1 MGHQL
6 TLFIDND
13 IQPYKEIK
21 NMVLYD
27 DTILNKIP
35 TDKYNFLNIQIKTIR
50 EYMDNH
56 KVFTSLIKNT
66 MDNNNDIV
74 PIIDRISYMIENN
87 ILKDRSTIIGKKEKL
102 KGLSINNVDEI
113 LKVSNFSE
121 YENSFIDKGFHKPI
135 GKTKE
140 GIIHNL
146 PVNYLNKI
154 IMEITDNL
162 SETEEIRHYHIDRIS
177 QYIVNNIE
185 EHISNID
192 DINKYDIISDTN
204 YNDII
209 NVGDK
214 IEIKKNDVHKVT
226 DSFYSEPLTSP
237 VKRSDSPILNN
248 EEYLKTY
255 NDLIYNVYRYLK
267 EYNVGDKI
275 LSLYRRNVNGIFFE
289 DYIYIPLNNIELY
302 ISNRGRSISHNRLTI
317 RYKIVSTENIYI
329 LKDSELQPYNE
340 NINLEQNY
348 IYL

>member
-1 MGHQL
+1 MEHQM

-13 IQPYKEIK
+13 IQPYEEIK

-27 DTILNKIP
+27 DTILNEIP
-35 TDKYNFLNIQIKTIR
+35 TDKYNSLNTHIKTIR

-56 KVFTSLIKNT
+56 KVFTSMLKNI

-87 ILKDRSTIIGKKEKL
+87 ILKDRSKIIGKKEKL
-102 KGLSINNVDEI
+102 KGLSFNNVDEI

-192 DINKYDIISDTN
+192 DINKYDIISDIN

-214 IEIKKNDVHKVT
+214 IEIKKNDIHKVT

-248 EEYLKTY
+248 DEYLKTY
-255 NDLIYNVYRYLK
+255 NDLIYNIYRYLK
-267 EYNVGDKI
+267 DYDVGDKI
-275 LSLYRRNVNGIFFE
+275 LSLYRRNVKGVFFE

-302 ISNRGRSISHNRLTI
+302 ISNRGRSTSHNRLTI
-317 RYKIVSTENIYI
+317 RYKIISTDNIYI
-329 LKDSELQPYNE
+329 LKDDILQPYNKD
-340 NINLEQNY
+340 IKLEHNY
-348 IYL
+348 VYL

>member
-1 MGHQL
+1 MNHQI

-13 IQPYKEIK
+13 IQPYEEIK

-27 DTILNKIP
+27 ETIINKIP
-35 TDKYNFLNIQIKTIR
+35 TDKYNSLNTQIKTIR
-50 EYMDNH
+50 EHINNH
-56 KVFTSLIKNT
+56 KVFSSLLKNI
-66 MDNNNDIV
+66 MDNNDDIL
-74 PIIDRISYMIENN
+74 PIIERISYMVKNDI
-87 ILKDRSTIIGKKEKL
+87 IKDRSKIIGKKEKL

-146 PVNYLNKI
+146 QDGYLNKI

-162 SETEEIRHYHIDRIS
+162 SETKEIRYHHIDRIS

-185 EHISNID
+185 EHISTID
-192 DINKYDIISDTN
+192 DINKYDIVSDIN
-204 YNDII
+204 HNDII

-214 IEIKKNDVHKVT
+214 IEIKKNDIHKVT

-237 VKRSDSPILNN
+237 VKRSNSPILNN

-275 LSLYRRNVNGIFFE
+275 LSLYRRNVKGIFFE

-302 ISNRGRSISHNRLTI
+302 ISNRGRSTSHNRLTI
-317 RYKIVSTENIYI
+317 RYKIISIDNIYI
-329 LKDSELQPYNE
+329 LKDSELQPYDK
-340 NINLEQNY
+340 NIKLESDY

>member
-1 MGHQL
+1 MEHQM

-13 IQPYKEIK
+13 IQPYEEIK

-27 DTILNKIP
+27 NTILNRIT
-35 TDKYNFLNIQIKTIR
+35 TDKYDSLNTQIKTIR
-50 EYMDNH
+50 EYIDNH
-56 KVFTSLIKNT
+56 KVYTNLLKHI
-66 MDNNNDIV
+66 MDNNDDII
-74 PIIDRISYMIENN
+74 PIIERISYMVNNN
-87 ILKDRSTIIGKKEKL
+87 IIKDRSTIIEKREKL

-121 YENSFIDKGFHKPI
+121 YENSFLDKGFYKPI

-146 PVNYLNKI
+146 PDGYLNNI
-154 IMEITDNL
+154 IMEITDDL
-162 SETEEIRHYHIDRIS
+162 SQTNEIRHYHIDRIS

-192 DINKYDIISDTN
+192 DINKYDIISDIN

-214 IEIKKNDVHKVT
+214 IEIKKNDIHKVT
-226 DSFYSEPLTSP
+226 DSYYSEPLTSP

-267 EYNVGDKI
+267 DYDVGNKI

-302 ISNRGRSISHNRLTI
+302 LSNRGRSTSHHRLTI
-317 RYKIVSTENIYI
+317 RYKIISVDNIYV
-329 LKDSELQPYNE
+329 LKDDSLIPYNK

>member
-6 TLFIDND
+6 TLFIDDD
-13 IQPYKEIK
+13 IQSYGEIK
-21 NMVLYD
+21 NMVLYN

-35 TDKYNFLNIQIKTIR
+35 TVKYKLLNTQIKTIR
-50 EYMDNH
+50 DYIDNH
-56 KVFTSLIKNT
+56 KVFTLMLKNI
-66 MDNNNDIV
+66 MNNNDDIL
-74 PIIDRISYMIENN
+74 PIMERMSYMVNN
-87 ILKDRSTIIGKKEKL
+87 DIIKDRSKIIEKREKL
-102 KGLSINNVDEI
+102 KGISINNVDEI

-121 YENSFIDKGFHKPI
+121 YENSFINKGFHKPI
-135 GKTKE
+135 NKTKE

-146 PVNYLNKI
+146 QDGYLNNI

-162 SETEEIRHYHIDRIS
+162 SETNEIRHYHIDKIS

-214 IEIKKNDVHKVT
+214 IEIKKNDIHKVT
-226 DSFYSEPLTSP
+226 DSYYSEPLTSP

-267 EYNVGDKI
+267 DYNVGNKI

-317 RYKIVSTENIYI
+317 RYKIISTDNIYI
-329 LKDSELQPYNE
+329 LKDDKLQPYNKD
-340 NINLEQNY
+340 IKLESEY

>member
-1 MGHQL
+1 MEHQL
-6 TLFIDND
+6 TLFIDDD
-13 IQPYKEIK
+13 IQSYKEIK

-35 TDKYNFLNIQIKTIR
+35 TVKYKLLNTQIKTIR
-50 EYMDNH
+50 EYIDNH

-66 MDNNNDIV
+66 MDNNDDMV
-74 PIIDRISYMIENN
+74 PIIERISYMIKND
-87 ILKDRSTIIGKKEKL
+87 ILKDRSKIIGKKEKL
-102 KGLSINNVDEI
+102 KGISINNVDEI
-113 LKVSNFSE
+113 LKVSNSSE
-121 YENSFIDKGFHKPI
+121 YENSFINKGFHKPI
-135 GKTKE
+135 NKTKE

-146 PVNYLNKI
+146 QDGYLNNI

-162 SETEEIRHYHIDRIS
+162 SETNEIRHYHIDRIS

-214 IEIKKNDVHKVT
+214 IEIKKNDIHKVT
-226 DSFYSEPLTSP
+226 DSYYSEPLTSP
-237 VKRSDSPILNN
+237 VKRSDSPIVNN

-267 EYNVGDKI
+267 DYDVGDKI

-317 RYKIVSTENIYI
+317 RYKIISTDNIYI
-329 LKDSELQPYNE
+329 LKDDILQPYNE
-340 NINLEQNY
+340 DIKLESEY

>member
-6 TLFIDND
+6 TLFIDDD
-13 IQPYKEIK
+13 IQSYGEIK
-21 NMVLYD
+21 NMVLYN

-35 TDKYNFLNIQIKTIR
+35 TVKYKLLNTQIKTIR
-50 EYMDNH
+50 DYIDNH
-56 KVFTSLIKNT
+56 KVFTLMLKNI
-66 MDNNNDIV
+66 MNNNDDIL
-74 PIIDRISYMIENN
+74 PIMERMSYMVNN
-87 ILKDRSTIIGKKEKL
+87 DIIKDRSKIIEKREKL
-102 KGLSINNVDEI
+102 KGISINNVDEI

-121 YENSFIDKGFHKPI
+121 YENSFINKGFHKPI
-135 GKTKE
+135 NKTKE

-146 PVNYLNKI
+146 QDGYLNNI

-162 SETEEIRHYHIDRIS
+162 SETNEIRHYHIDKIS

-214 IEIKKNDVHKVT
+214 IEIKKNDIHKVT
-226 DSFYSEPLTSP
+226 DSYYSEPLTSP

-267 EYNVGDKI
+267 DYNVGNKI

-317 RYKIVSTENIYI
+317 RYKIISTDNIYI
-329 LKDSELQPYNE
+329 LKDDILQPYNKD
-340 NINLEQNY
+340 IKLESEY

>member
-13 IQPYKEIK
+13 IQPYEEIK

-35 TDKYNFLNIQIKTIR
+35 TDKYNSLNIQIKTIR

-87 ILKDRSTIIGKKEKL
+87 ILKDRSTIIGKREKL

>member
-35 TDKYNFLNIQIKTIR
+35 TDKYNSLNIQIKTIR

-87 ILKDRSTIIGKKEKL
+87 ILKDRSTIIGKREKL

>member
-13 IQPYKEIK
+13 IQPYEEIK

-35 TDKYNFLNIQIKTIR
+35 TDKYNSLNIQIKTIR

>member
-1 MGHQL
+1 
-6 TLFIDND
+6 
-13 IQPYKEIK
+13 
-21 NMVLYD
+21 MVLYD
-27 DTILNKIP
+27 ETIINKIP
-35 TDKYNFLNIQIKTIR
+35 TDKYNSLNTQIKTIR
-50 EYMDNH
+50 EYIDNH

-66 MDNNNDIV
+66 MDNNDDIV
-74 PIIDRISYMIENN
+74 PIIERISYMVKNDI
-87 ILKDRSTIIGKKEKL
+87 IKDRSTIIGKKEKL

-140 GIIHNL
+140 GIVHNL
-146 PVNYLNKI
+146 QDGYLNKI

-162 SETEEIRHYHIDRIS
+162 SETKEIRYHHIDRIS

-185 EHISNID
+185 EHISTID
-192 DINKYDIISDTN
+192 DINKYDIVSDIN

-214 IEIKKNDVHKVT
+214 IEIKKNDIHKVT

-237 VKRSDSPILNN
+237 VKRSNSPILNN

-255 NDLIYNVYRYLK
+255 NDLIYNVYKYLK
-267 EYNVGDKI
+267 DYDVGNKI

-302 ISNRGRSISHNRLTI
+302 ISNRGRSTSHNRLTI
-317 RYKIVSTENIYI
+317 RYKIISTDNIYI
-329 LKDSELQPYNE
+329 LKDSELQPYDK
-340 NINLEQNY
+340 NIKLESDY

>member
-1 MGHQL
+1 MEHQL
-6 TLFIDND
+6 TLFIDDD
-13 IQPYKEIK
+13 IQSYEEIK

-27 DTILNKIP
+27 DTVLNRIP
-35 TDKYNFLNIQIKTIR
+35 TVKYNSLNTQIKTIR
-50 EYMDNH
+50 DYIDNH
-56 KVFTSLIKNT
+56 KVFITLLKNT
-66 MDNNNDIV
+66 MDNNDDIL
-74 PIIDRISYMIENN
+74 PIIERISYMIENN
-87 ILKDRSTIIGKKEKL
+87 ILKDRSTIIEKREKL

-121 YENSFIDKGFHKPI
+121 YENSFLDKGFHKPI
-135 GKTKE
+135 NKTKE
-140 GIIHNL
+140 GIIHSL
-146 PVNYLNKI
+146 QDGYLNNI

-162 SETEEIRHYHIDRIS
+162 SETNEIRHYHIDRIS

-209 NVGDK
+209 NIGDK
-214 IEIKKNDVHKVT
+214 IEIKKNDIHKVT
-226 DSFYSEPLTSP
+226 DSYYSEPLTSP

-267 EYNVGDKI
+267 DYDVGNKI

-317 RYKIVSTENIYI
+317 RYKIISTDNIYI
-329 LKDSELQPYNE
+329 LKDDNLQPYNKD
-340 NINLEQNY
+340 IKLESEY

>member
-6 TLFIDND
+6 TLFIDDD
-13 IQPYKEIK
+13 IQSYGEIK
-21 NMVLYD
+21 NMVLYN

-35 TDKYNFLNIQIKTIR
+35 TVKYKLLNTQIKTIR
-50 EYMDNH
+50 DYIDNH
-56 KVFTSLIKNT
+56 KVFILMLKNI
-66 MDNNNDIV
+66 MDNNDDILPIMERMSYMVNNDI
-74 PIIDRISYMIENN
+74 I
-87 ILKDRSTIIGKKEKL
+87 KDRSKIIEKREKL
-102 KGLSINNVDEI
+102 KGISINNVDEI

-121 YENSFIDKGFHKPI
+121 YENSFINKGFHKPI
-135 GKTKE
+135 NKTKE

-146 PVNYLNKI
+146 QDGYLNNI

-162 SETEEIRHYHIDRIS
+162 SETNEIRHYHIDKIS

-192 DINKYDIISDTN
+192 NINKYDIISDTN

-214 IEIKKNDVHKVT
+214 IEIKKNDIHKVT
-226 DSFYSEPLTSP
+226 DSYYSEPLTSP
-237 VKRSDSPILNN
+237 VKRSDSPILYN

-267 EYNVGDKI
+267 DYNVGNKI

-317 RYKIVSTENIYI
+317 RYKIISTDNVYI
-329 LKDSELQPYNE
+329 LKDDILQPYNKD
-340 NINLEQNY
+340 IKLESEY

>member
-1 MGHQL
+1 MEHQL
-6 TLFIDND
+6 TLFIDDD
-13 IQPYKEIK
+13 IQSYKEIK

-35 TDKYNFLNIQIKTIR
+35 TVKYKLLNTQIKTIR
-50 EYMDNH
+50 EYIDNH

-66 MDNNNDIV
+66 MDNNDDMV
-74 PIIDRISYMIENN
+74 PIIERISYMIENN
-87 ILKDRSTIIGKKEKL
+87 ILKDRSKIIGKKEKL
-102 KGLSINNVDEI
+102 KGISINNVDEI
-113 LKVSNFSE
+113 LKVSNSSE
-121 YENSFIDKGFHKPI
+121 YENSFTNKGFHKPI
-135 GKTKE
+135 NKTKE

-146 PVNYLNKI
+146 QDGYLNNI

-162 SETEEIRHYHIDRIS
+162 SETNEIRHYHIDRIS

-214 IEIKKNDVHKVT
+214 IEIKKNDIHKVT
-226 DSFYSEPLTSP
+226 DSYYSEPLTSP
-237 VKRSDSPILNN
+237 VKRSDSPIVNN

-267 EYNVGDKI
+267 DYDVGDKI

-302 ISNRGRSISHNRLTI
+302 ISNRGRSTSHNRLTI
-317 RYKIVSTENIYI
+317 RYKIISTDNIYI
-329 LKDSELQPYNE
+329 LKDDILQPYNE
-340 NINLEQNY
+340 DIKLESEY

>member
-1 MGHQL
+1 MEHQI

-13 IQPYKEIK
+13 IQPYEEIK

-27 DTILNKIP
+27 ETIINKIP
-35 TDKYNFLNIQIKTIR
+35 TDKYNSLNTQIKTIR
-50 EYMDNH
+50 EHINNH
-56 KVFTSLIKNT
+56 KVFSSLLKNI
-66 MDNNNDIV
+66 MDNNDDIL
-74 PIIDRISYMIENN
+74 PIIERISYMVKNDI
-87 ILKDRSTIIGKKEKL
+87 IKDRSKIIGKKEKL

-140 GIIHNL
+140 GIVHNL
-146 PVNYLNKI
+146 QDGYLNKI

-162 SETEEIRHYHIDRIS
+162 SETKEIRYHHIDRIS

-185 EHISNID
+185 EHISTID
-192 DINKYDIISDTN
+192 DINKYDIVSDIN
-204 YNDII
+204 HNDII

-214 IEIKKNDVHKVT
+214 IEIKKNDVHRVT
-226 DSFYSEPLTSP
+226 DSYYSEPLTSP
-237 VKRSDSPILNN
+237 VKRSNSPILSN

-255 NDLIYNVYRYLK
+255 NDLIYTVYSYLK

-275 LSLYRRNVNGIFFE
+275 ISLYRRNVKGIFFE

-302 ISNRGRSISHNRLTI
+302 ISNRGRSTSHNRLTI
-317 RYKIVSTENIYI
+317 RYKIISTDNIYI
-329 LKDSELQPYNE
+329 LKDSELQPYDK
-340 NINLEQNY
+340 NIKLESDY

>member
-35 TDKYNFLNIQIKTIR
+35 TDKYNSLNIQIKTIR

-74 PIIDRISYMIENN
+74 PIIERISYMIENN

>member
-35 TDKYNFLNIQIKTIR
+35 TDKYNSLNIQIKTIR

-74 PIIDRISYMIENN
+74 PIIERISYMIENN
-87 ILKDRSTIIGKKEKL
+87 ILKDRSTIIGKREKL

>member
-13 IQPYKEIK
+13 IQPYEEIK

-35 TDKYNFLNIQIKTIR
+35 TDKYNSLNIQIKTIR

-74 PIIDRISYMIENN
+74 PIIERISYMIENN

>member
-1 MGHQL
+1 MEHQL
-6 TLFIDND
+6 TLFIDDD
-13 IQPYKEIK
+13 IQSYEEIK

-27 DTILNKIP
+27 DTVLNRIP
-35 TDKYNFLNIQIKTIR
+35 TVKYNSLNTEIKTIR
-50 EYMDNH
+50 DYIDNH
-56 KVFTSLIKNT
+56 KVFITLLKNT
-66 MDNNNDIV
+66 MDNNDDIV
-74 PIIDRISYMIENN
+74 PIIERISYMIENN
-87 ILKDRSTIIGKKEKL
+87 ILKDRSTIIEKREKL

-121 YENSFIDKGFHKPI
+121 YENSFLDKGFHKPI
-135 GKTKE
+135 NKTKE

-146 PVNYLNKI
+146 QDGYLNNI

-162 SETEEIRHYHIDRIS
+162 SETNEIRHYHIDRIS

-214 IEIKKNDVHKVT
+214 IEIKKNDIHKVT
-226 DSFYSEPLTSP
+226 DSYYSEPLTSP

-267 EYNVGDKI
+267 DYDVGDKI

-302 ISNRGRSISHNRLTI
+302 ISNRGRSIRHNRLTI
-317 RYKIVSTENIYI
+317 RYKIISTDNIYI
-329 LKDSELQPYNE
+329 LKDDILQPYNKD
-340 NINLEQNY
+340 IKLESEY

>member
-1 MGHQL
+1 MEHQI

-13 IQPYKEIK
+13 IQPYEEIK

-27 DTILNKIP
+27 ETIINKIP
-35 TDKYNFLNIQIKTIR
+35 TDKYNSLNTQIKTIR
-50 EYMDNH
+50 EHINNH
-56 KVFTSLIKNT
+56 KVFTSLLKNI
-66 MDNNNDIV
+66 MDNNDDIL
-74 PIIDRISYMIENN
+74 PIIERISYMVKNDI
-87 ILKDRSTIIGKKEKL
+87 IKDRSKIIGKKEKL

-121 YENSFIDKGFHKPI
+121 YENSFLNKGFHKPI

-146 PVNYLNKI
+146 QDGYLNKI

-162 SETEEIRHYHIDRIS
+162 SETKEIRYHHIDRIS

-185 EHISNID
+185 EHISTID
-192 DINKYDIISDTN
+192 DINKYDIVSDIN
-204 YNDII
+204 HNDII

-214 IEIKKNDVHKVT
+214 IEIKKNDIHKVT

-237 VKRSDSPILNN
+237 VKRSNSPILNN

-275 LSLYRRNVNGIFFE
+275 LSLYRRNVKGIFFE

-302 ISNRGRSISHNRLTI
+302 ISNRGRSTSHNRLTI
-317 RYKIVSTENIYI
+317 RYKIISIDNIYI
-329 LKDSELQPYNE
+329 LKDSELQPYDK
-340 NINLEQNY
+340 NIKLESDY

>member
-1 MGHQL
+1 MDHQL

-13 IQPYKEIK
+13 IQPYEEIK

-27 DTILNKIP
+27 DTILNRIP
-35 TDKYNFLNIQIKTIR
+35 TDKYNSLNTQIKTIR

-74 PIIDRISYMIENN
+74 PIIERISYMIKND
-87 ILKDRSTIIGKKEKL
+87 ILKDRSTIIGKREKL

>member
-6 TLFIDND
+6 TLFIDDD
-13 IQPYKEIK
+13 IQSYGEIK
-21 NMVLYD
+21 NMVLYN

-35 TDKYNFLNIQIKTIR
+35 TVKYKLLNTQIKTIR
-50 EYMDNH
+50 DYIDNH
-56 KVFTSLIKNT
+56 KVFILMLKNI
-66 MDNNNDIV
+66 MDNNDDILPIMERMSYMVNNDI
-74 PIIDRISYMIENN
+74 I
-87 ILKDRSTIIGKKEKL
+87 KDRSKIIEKREKL
-102 KGLSINNVDEI
+102 KGISINNVDEI

-121 YENSFIDKGFHKPI
+121 YENSFINKGFHKPI
-135 GKTKE
+135 NKTKE

-146 PVNYLNKI
+146 QDGYLNNI

-162 SETEEIRHYHIDRIS
+162 SETNEIRHYHIDKIS
-177 QYIVNNIE
+177 QYIVNNVE

-192 DINKYDIISDTN
+192 NINKYDIISDTN

-214 IEIKKNDVHKVT
+214 IEIKKNDIHKVT
-226 DSFYSEPLTSP
+226 DSYYSEPLTSP
-237 VKRSDSPILNN
+237 VKRSDSPILYN

-267 EYNVGDKI
+267 DYNVGNKI

-317 RYKIVSTENIYI
+317 RYKIISTDNVYI
-329 LKDSELQPYNE
+329 LKDDILQPYNKD
-340 NINLEQNY
+340 IKLESEY